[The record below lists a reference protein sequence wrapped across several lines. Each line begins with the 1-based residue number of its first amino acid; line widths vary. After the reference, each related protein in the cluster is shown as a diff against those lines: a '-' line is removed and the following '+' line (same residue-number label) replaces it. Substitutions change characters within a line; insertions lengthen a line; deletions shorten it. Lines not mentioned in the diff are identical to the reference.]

1 MHLKFAWRYFKAK
14 KTTNA
19 INVIAWVSVLAIII
33 GTASLIIILS
43 AFNGFESLVKSL
55 YSSFYTDI
63 RIIPA
68 KGKVMQIDSL
78 MLSRVASFPGVRAAS
93 LIAEE
98 KALLQN
104 GDFQAIV
111 FIKGVDTNYH
121 AVAGVPNKIFR
132 GVFQTGT
139 ADDPKAVL
147 GAGVENAIG
156 VLSDRSLLPLTIYLP
171 RKGLTDLSNP
181 LESLSLGQILPVG
194 SFTIQAE
201 FDNKYVITNLD
212 FLKQQLFYGPDEFS
226 AVEIGLRNPGDEDQ
240 VKAGLQHLLGPAF
253 KVQNKYEQ
261 NRNLYATIQLEK
273 WAIYAIFS
281 LILLVAAFNMIG
293 ALSMLVLEKK
303 KDIQVLQAM
312 GAGEGLIRKIF
323 ISEGL
328 LLAIIGLVGGIL
340 VALLLYYL
348 QIHYKL
354 VPLQGQS
361 FLIDYYPVKLVFRD
375 FILVTSTVLLIGFL
389 ASWFPAVRAAKQPF
403 ELRN

>member
-1 MHLKFAWRYFKAK
+1 MHLRFAWRYFKAK

-19 INVIAWVSVLAIII
+19 INVIAWVSVLAIVI
-33 GTASLIIILS
+33 GTASQIIILS

-68 KGKVMQIDSL
+68 KGKVMEIDSL
-78 MLSRVASFPGVRAAS
+78 MLSRLASFPGVRAAS

-111 FIKGVDTNYH
+111 FIKGVDSNYH
-121 AVAGVPNKIFR
+121 AVAGVPTKMLR

-139 ADDPKAVL
+139 ADHPKAVL

-156 VLSDRSLLPLTIYLP
+156 ILSDRSLLPLAIYLP
-171 RKGLTDLSNP
+171 RRGLTDLSNP

-194 SFTIQAE
+194 SFTIQAD

-212 FLKQQLFYGPDEFS
+212 FLKQHLFYDTDEFS
-226 AVEIGLRNPGDEDQ
+226 AVEIGLQDARDEAEVQ
-240 VKAGLQHLLGPAF
+240 SGLQQLLGPAF

-328 LLAIIGLVGGIL
+328 LLATIGLVGGIL

-348 QIHYKL
+348 QINYKL

-375 FILVTSTVLLIGFL
+375 FVLVSSTVLLIGFL
-389 ASWFPAVRAAKQPF
+389 ASWFPAARAAKQPF